1 MFRESGLSLLAVL
14 AAAAIAFV
22 FVTSAGMP
30 DVLAT
35 HFNARGEPNAFMSR
49 DAYRLFMAFMI
60 VFVPFMIA
68 GLPRLIGQRW
78 PRLLNIPNRE
88 HWIAPER
95 LSAALGSVYRL
106 TIWPA
111 AAAIALMAFVHWL
124 VMDAHAKNPPQLD
137 SQHLLVAIALFV
149 AFTVAWMVAFYVR
162 FRRPPPPS

>member
-1 MFRESGLSLLAVL
+1 MSRGSGLPLLGVL

-22 FVTSAGMP
+22 FVTSAGLP

-49 DAYRLFMAFMI
+49 DGYRLFMAFMI

-68 GLPRLIGQRW
+68 GLPRLVGRHW

-88 HWIAPER
+88 YWIAPER
-95 LSAALGSVYRL
+95 LSQALDSVYRL
-106 TIWPA
+106 TTWPA
-111 AAAIALMAFVHWL
+111 AAAIALMAFVHRL
-124 VMDAHAKNPPQLD
+124 VMDAHATDPPQLD
-137 SQHLLVAIALFV
+137 SRHLLIGLALFG
-149 AFTVAWMVAFYVR
+149 AFTVAWMAAFYVR